1 MLGFLRLFLHP
12 ITSIAVVVSIVPA
25 IAVTVVAALLLSL
38 LLFLLSLLLLLVE
51 YRCMYLLLEDVFE
64 LQSER

>member
-1 MLGFLRLFLHP
+1 
-12 ITSIAVVVSIVPA
+12 
-25 IAVTVVAALLLSL
+25 
-38 LLFLLSLLLLLVE
+38 LLLLLVE